1 MVALTNKVLVVDDEI
16 SLVQLCQ
23 LILEDAG
30 YDVRGA
36 NSGLEALRL
45 IHEEIPDL
53 VLLDVMMPGMDG
65 LEVCREIRR
74 QYDETRPYILMY
86 TADDRDLTRQNSLKA
101 GANDL
106 ITKDTP
112 VHELASRINDFITT
126 AQHLAYRMG

>member
-1 MVALTNKVLVVDDEI
+1 MAQTNKVLVVDDEI

-30 YDVRGA
+30 YVVRGA
-36 NSGLEALRL
+36 VSGTEALRL
-45 IHEEIPDL
+45 IHEDVPDL
-53 VLLDVMMPGMDG
+53 ILLDVMMPGMDG

-74 QYDETRPYILMY
+74 RYKEERPYILMY
-86 TADDRDLTRQNSLKA
+86 TADDRDLTRQNSLRA

-112 VHELASRINDFITT
+112 VHELASRIGDFITT
-126 AQHLAYRMG
+126 AQQMAYSMG

>member
-1 MVALTNKVLVVDDEI
+1 MIMAQTNKVLVVDDEI

-30 YDVRGA
+30 YEVRGA
-36 NSGLEALRL
+36 ISGTEALRL
-45 IHEEIPDL
+45 IHEDMPDL

-65 LEVCREIRR
+65 IQVCREIRHR
-74 QYDETRPYILMY
+74 YEAQRPYILMY
-86 TADDRDLTRQNSLKA
+86 TADDRDLTRQTSISA

-112 VHELASRINDFITT
+112 VHELASHIDNFMTIK
-126 AQHLAYRMG
+126 QHTV